1 RLEAPR
7 LRLGIGEDGAFD
19 WLLQPETAI
28 DPHQI
33 RIEKITVERGQ
44 IHLRHGVAGREH
56 LVSDLNARL
65 SARTLAGPWRLDGS
79 LSFDGLPMTVSG
91 STGSYVAGEGL
102 RVRLALQPDDYPI
115 AVESD
120 GTMAFSEGG
129 ASYAGQFR
137 MESLAAAETLEE
149 QPFVVHVEDAPP
161 PLTYRI
167 VRAFR
172 LDH

>member
-1 RLEAPR
+1 
-7 LRLGIGEDGAFD
+7 
-19 WLLQPETAI
+19 
-28 DPHQI
+28 
-33 RIEKITVERGQ
+33 
-44 IHLRHGVAGREH
+44 
-56 LVSDLNARL
+56 
-65 SARTLAGPWRLDGS
+65 
-79 LSFDGLPMTVSG
+79 
-91 STGSYVAGEGL
+91 
-102 RVRLALQPDDYPI
+102 LALQPDDYPI

-167 VRAFR
+167 VGAFR
-172 LDH
+172 LDHRMFDLHEFRLETGERDDPYHAEGSAHVAFGPQARFMVRAEGQQVRLGPEVAASAPPISFERRL